1 MQSGGSGE
9 SNLVIQ
15 KLYPGSGMLVPDDI
29 FFYLKVA
36 SWFTNF
42 IWMTIY
48 TNYGIRIPNL
58 YPFIIFIPVLFLRIW
73 NQKAA

>member
-1 MQSGGSGE
+1 MGLAYIIGLKNCHKMQSGGSGE

-36 SWFTNF
+36 S
-42 IWMTIY
+42 
-48 TNYGIRIPNL
+48 
-58 YPFIIFIPVLFLRIW
+58 
-73 NQKAA
+73 